1 MNNIKVFRIQQ
12 KITLYKLSQ
21 KTNLSV
27 GYLSHLENGSRDNP
41 SYKTMIKISKALNK
55 DIGEVFNFYIK

>member
-55 DIGEVFNFYIK
+55 EIYEVF

>member
-1 MNNIKVFRIQQ
+1 MNSIKFFRTEQ
-12 KITLYKLSQ
+12 KITLYELSQ
-21 KTNLSV
+21 KTNLSI

-55 DIGEVFNFYIK
+55 EIGEVF